1 MAYTKDEMS
10 TWIDKHFK
18 NLNEPLLNEK
28 NEILN
33 RPLSDANKVK
43 ISSHLFSI
51 VDAQNSLIDLLRA
64 SKDSLPIFGKHSV
77 GNYVSWNSTWEDF
90 DRYDAESRMSVRVG
104 GIQAYIDEKLTSFN
118 RDLYK
123 DEIYEIET
131 KLSMLNSERIRLQN
145 WLEGIGYNSKMSE
158 GNKLKT
164 YNLLVDAGVNP
175 DAMERK
181 FKYEL
186 TLTGI
191 ASGVTKGEF
200 GKIETKSEKVAR
212 ERALMAEQQ
221 K

>member
-10 TWIDKHFK
+10 TWINKHFA
-18 NLNEPLLNEK
+18 NLKAPLEQEK
-28 NEILN
+28 NNILR
-33 RPLSDANKVK
+33 RPLSVEKKQQVVD
-43 ISSHLFSI
+43 HLLSI
-51 VDAQNSLIDLLRA
+51 VESQNSLIDLLRA
-64 SKDSLPIFGKHSV
+64 NKEILPTFGQHSV

-90 DRYDAESRMSVRVG
+90 DRYDEDSKISIRTG
-104 GIQAYIDEKLTSFN
+104 GVQSYIDEKLTRFN

-131 KLSMLNSERIRLQN
+131 KLSMINSERIRLLN

-200 GKIETKSEKVAR
+200 GKIETKAEKVAR